1 MKTLLSSEGR
11 KKLLRLIFGNP
22 SEMVGVRAAAR
33 ECGLSPASVSLFMKA
48 LGVEGVLKEG
58 RPDFENPEVRAL
70 KILFNAERLHPAFLY
85 LVEHFGVKGMG
96 MYGNWTHGTNVE
108 GEELDAW
115 VLMKDIPEEKKA
127 REIGVELAAIA
138 DVPAANVV
146 FLTKERVEEI
156 RGKKSMLYSA
166 LFNSF
171 RIGGEG
177 ID

>member
-22 SEMVGVRAAAR
+22 AERVGVRAAAR

-48 LGVEGVLKEG
+48 LGEEGILREG
-58 RPDFENPEVRAL
+58 MPDFENPEVRAL
-70 KILFNAERLHPAFLY
+70 KILFNAERLHPAFKY
-85 LVEHFGVKGMG
+85 LERNFGVKGMG
-96 MYGNWTHGTNVE
+96 MYGSWTHGTNVE

-115 VLMKDIPEEKKA
+115 VLMAKVPEEGEA
-127 REIGVELAAIA
+127 RRLGVELAAIA

-146 FLTKERVEEI
+146 FLTRERVEEI

>member
-22 SEMVGVRAAAR
+22 SQMVGVRAAAR

-48 LGVEGVLKEG
+48 LREEGVLKEG

-70 KILFNAERLHPAFLY
+70 KILFSAERLYPAFTY
-85 LVEHFGVKGMG
+85 LSRNFGVKGMG
-96 MYGNWTHGTNVE
+96 MYGSWTHGTNVE
-108 GEELDAW
+108 GE
-115 VLMKDIPEEKKA
+115 A
-127 REIGVELAAIA
+127 RRLGVELAAIA

-146 FLTKERVEEI
+146 FLTRERVEEM
-156 RGKKSMLYSA
+156 RGKNSMLYSA

-171 RIGGEG
+171 RVGGEG